1 MDLTADQT
9 WTQIRDLKVGDKVVA
24 KYRWGGDAEVH
35 EEEVEVV
42 KEASK
47 TSRSSAKDYAV
58 VRRKCNQKIRFPQD
72 GSNDTDIVAY
82 VSIVKKAEP
91 QFKSVCF
98 DPDDDDDICLDY
110 EGSNA
115 EDREYSSEQHHHE
128 RNYLDVS
135 RWSLFLHSH
144 RDADR
149 MRDFF
154 VSLFNARGDIHHSD
168 KSHVEAHIFTLT
180 CIARHMVE
188 VRETDAPFLVRGAK
202 KIMDELYIA
211 NRKSKLTY
219 KEVEVMRG
227 SLSGIAEPERY
238 KDAEKMVAQSRAAG
252 FSGRGRGGPATR
264 GRGRGGSSKGGGS
277 E

>member
-82 VSIVKKAEP
+82 VSIVKKAGP

-98 DPDDDDDICLDY
+98 DPDDDDDICLVMKGATQKI
-110 EGSNA
+110 ESIA
-115 EDREYSSEQHHHE
+115 RSSTTMSVTTSM
-128 RNYLDVS
+128 YLDG
-135 RWSLFLHSH
+135 LCFC
-144 RDADR
+144 
-149 MRDFF
+149 
-154 VSLFNARGDIHHSD
+154 
-168 KSHVEAHIFTLT
+168 TLT
-180 CIARHMVE
+180 GMQIV
-188 VRETDAPFLVRGAK
+188 
-202 KIMDELYIA
+202 
-211 NRKSKLTY
+211 
-219 KEVEVMRG
+219 
-227 SLSGIAEPERY
+227 
-238 KDAEKMVAQSRAAG
+238 
-252 FSGRGRGGPATR
+252 
-264 GRGRGGSSKGGGS
+264 
-277 E
+277 